1 MRKESGSR
9 RTHWMF
15 EKGEE
20 QWDGMSRKMEKEKKK
35 NEGSRKAK
43 EKIATGRKTKK
54 SSLLCLSSKSKIEFL
69 RLEMLVS

>member
-1 MRKESGSR
+1 MGWHAQKD
-9 RTHWMF
+9 
-15 EKGEE
+15 GE
-20 QWDGMSRKMEKEKKK
+20 RKKK